1 MDKKLTLERHQ
12 ARLNNKGCGSAMLK
26 QTAFF
31 KCIGCCM
38 HFVDSTMCFFCSFNN
53 FLIKLGKRKEL
64 LLLLHFER
72 MIKLTD
78 IKQSIDAELTQLN
91 IIINDTLRS
100 DNPLMNTIVSNYLKT
115 KGKQLRPMLVLLS
128 GRLFGEI
135 NRRVI
140 TAGAAIEMLHNAS
153 LIHDDVIDESKQ
165 RRGVDTIN
173 GVWDNHVAVL
183 VGDFFVSRALVCAV
197 ETGDSDILKVLSM
210 LGADLSLGE
219 IDQFDTARHHTI
231 SEEAYFN
238 IIGKKTASLFTSCV
252 EVGGIAAGAKPEQLK
267 SIKEYARLLGLCFQI
282 KDDIFDYFHNP
293 VVGKPTGNDLREGKV
308 TLPLIYAL
316 SQRHNPKRDDM
327 MRLVRK
333 GNYSSGEIE
342 TLVEW
347 AKDCGGIE
355 YAVLKMREL
364 CNQAS
369 ALLDEYGDNETTR
382 AFKSIFHY
390 IIERN
395 K

>member
-1 MDKKLTLERHQ
+1 
-12 ARLNNKGCGSAMLK
+12 
-26 QTAFF
+26 
-31 KCIGCCM
+31 
-38 HFVDSTMCFFCSFNN
+38 
-53 FLIKLGKRKEL
+53 
-64 LLLLHFER
+64 
-72 MIKLTD
+72 MIKLSD
-78 IKQSIDAELTQLN
+78 IKHSIDAELTQLN
-91 IIINDTLRS
+91 NIINDTLRS
-100 DNPLMNTIVSNYLKT
+100 DNPLMNTIVSNYLKI

-128 GRLFGEI
+128 GRLFGGI
-135 NRRVI
+135 NQQVV

-153 LIHDDVIDESKQ
+153 LIHDDVIDQSKQ
-165 RRGVDTIN
+165 RRGIDTIN

-197 ETGDSDILKVLSM
+197 DTGDSRILKVLAT

-252 EVGGIAAGAKPEQLK
+252 EVGGLAAGAQPHELDK
-267 SIKEYARLLGLCFQI
+267 IKEYARLLGLCFQI
-282 KDDIFDYFHNP
+282 KDDTFDYFHDP

-316 SQRHNPKRDDM
+316 SQLNNPKRDEM
-327 MRLVRK
+327 KRILGQNK
-333 GNYSSGEIE
+333 YSTSDIE

-347 AKDCGGIE
+347 AKSCGGIE
-355 YAVLKMREL
+355 YATLKMREL
-364 CNQAS
+364 CNQAES
-369 ALLDEYGDNETTR
+369 LLDDYGYNDTTQSL
-382 AFKSIFHY
+382 KSIFHY

>member
-1 MDKKLTLERHQ
+1 
-12 ARLNNKGCGSAMLK
+12 
-26 QTAFF
+26 
-31 KCIGCCM
+31 
-38 HFVDSTMCFFCSFNN
+38 
-53 FLIKLGKRKEL
+53 
-64 LLLLHFER
+64 
-72 MIKLTD
+72 MIKLND

-100 DNPLMNTIVSNYLKT
+100 DNPLMNAIVSNYLKT

-128 GRLFGEI
+128 GRLFGGI
-135 NRRVI
+135 NNQVI

-153 LIHDDVIDESKQ
+153 LIHDDVIDQSKQ

-197 ETGDSDILKVLSM
+197 KTGDSNILKVLAS

-231 SEEAYFN
+231 SEDAYFN

-252 EVGGIAAGAKPEQLK
+252 EVGGLAAGARPEQLTN
-267 SIKEYARLLGLCFQI
+267 IKEYARLLGLCFQI
-282 KDDIFDYFHNP
+282 KDDTFDYFNDT

-316 SQRHNPKRDDM
+316 SQRHNAKRNEM
-327 MRLVRK
+327 MQILTK
-333 GNYSSGEIE
+333 GNYSTSEIE
-342 TLVEW
+342 KLVEW
-347 AKDCGGIE
+347 AKSCGGID
-355 YAVLKMREL
+355 YANLKMREL
-364 CNQAS
+364 CNKAES
-369 ALLDEYGDNETTR
+369 LLDEYGDNDTTR
-382 AFKSIFHY
+382 ALKSIFHY